1 MHAKQQWQITI
12 KQIHSFFAFV
22 DLRHNMQ
29 FLITAIVVVIL
40 LVGVVSSCPSVCS
53 CTETSYG
60 VEVDCSSR
68 GLDSI
73 PTDLPDNTYY
83 L

>member
-1 MHAKQQWQITI
+1 
-12 KQIHSFFAFV
+12 
-22 DLRHNMQ
+22 MQ

-40 LVGVVSSCPSVCS
+40 PVGVVSSCPSICS
-53 CTETSYG
+53 CTDTSDG
-60 VEVDCSSR
+60 VTVDCSDR

-73 PTDLPDNTYY
+73 PTDLSDNTYI

>member
-1 MHAKQQWQITI
+1 
-12 KQIHSFFAFV
+12 
-22 DLRHNMQ
+22 MQ

-40 LVGVVSSCPSVCS
+40 PVGVVSSCPSVCR
-53 CTETSYG
+53 CIG
-60 VEVDCSSR
+60 VTVYCNNK

-73 PTDLPDNTYY
+73 PTDLPDNTYA

>member
-1 MHAKQQWQITI
+1 ME
-12 KQIHSFFAFV
+12 
-22 DLRHNMQ
+22 
-29 FLITAIVVVIL
+29 FLITTIVAVIL

-53 CTETSYG
+53 CSVVPEEIG
-60 VEVDCSSR
+60 VGVLVHCDKR

-73 PTDLPDNTYY
+73 PKEFPSDTYA

>member
-1 MHAKQQWQITI
+1 MTI
-12 KQIHSFFAFV
+12 KYILSFFVFV
-22 DLRHNMQ
+22 DLRRNMQ

-40 LVGVVSSCPSVCS
+40 LVGVVSSCHSVCS
-53 CTETSYG
+53 CTYELD
-60 VEVDCSSR
+60 ELNVDCSSR

-73 PTDLPDNTYY
+73 PTNLPDNTYR

>member
-1 MHAKQQWQITI
+1 MHLI
-12 KQIHSFFAFV
+12 FV
-22 DLRHNMQ
+22 DRRRKME
-29 FLITAIVVVIL
+29 FLITTIVAVIL

-53 CTETSYG
+53 CTDNANRL
-60 VEVDCSSR
+60 EVDCAGR

-73 PTDLPDNTYY
+73 PTDLPNNTYK

>member
-1 MHAKQQWQITI
+1 ME
-12 KQIHSFFAFV
+12 
-22 DLRHNMQ
+22 
-29 FLITAIVVVIL
+29 FLITPIVAVIL

-53 CTETSYG
+53 CTDNANRL
-60 VEVDCSSR
+60 EVDCAGR

-73 PTDLPDNTYY
+73 PTDLPSNTYY

>member
-1 MHAKQQWQITI
+1 MQI
-12 KQIHSFFAFV
+12 
-22 DLRHNMQ
+22 
-29 FLITAIVVVIL
+29 LITAIVAIIL

-53 CTETSYG
+53 CTSNSNG
-60 VEVDCSSR
+60 VNVDCFSS

-73 PTDLPDNTYY
+73 PTDLPNNTYD